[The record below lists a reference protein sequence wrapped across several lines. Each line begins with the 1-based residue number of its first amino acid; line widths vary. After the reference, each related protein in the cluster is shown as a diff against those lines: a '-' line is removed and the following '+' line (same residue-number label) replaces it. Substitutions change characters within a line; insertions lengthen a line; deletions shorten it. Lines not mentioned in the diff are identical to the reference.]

1 VLVDEYQDI
10 DQQQY
15 DLISALTDRSGQDE
29 DRRLSILAVG
39 DDDQNIYTF
48 RGANVEF
55 IRRFQTDYQAHV
67 HCLLENYRSTT
78 HIINAASRLIAANC
92 DRMKTG
98 REMRVNAARQ
108 SDPPG
113 GVWERIDPIVRGR
126 VQVLRPAEGWHEAQ
140 VIVSELLRLSRLRPS
155 AWTAEAAAAEVCA
168 AVQHATTRVPANLVC
183 EAPDPTPYHVSN
195 SVPGT
200 DVSNSV
206 LGTRTRGFDWSAC
219 AVLARTRAALQPIRA
234 LCEHFRIPVVWG
246 LDTQRPPR
254 LHRVREIAGLLDWLQ
269 TRRHEVCCAS
279 QFPWPQSI
287 ENPWQQ
293 LLADLLGQWRD
304 ETEDAPLPIA
314 DAIEFFYEALAEQ
327 RLEARIGRGI
337 FLATAHA
344 AKGLEFDHV
353 LVAGSGWTRGG
364 TPGAQEEERRLFYVA
379 MTRARQTLAL
389 LDPTKRRHPHVAL
402 IRGDGVLE
410 RTVAGGSEIPA
421 GLLNRCYETLGL
433 ADLDLGFA
441 GSHFHRH
448 PIHAALAQLHPGSP
462 LQLQPRG
469 SQIVLADSL
478 GRVVARLSQAACAT
492 WHDRLDTVLEARVL
506 AMLQRHRTDGQ
517 PEYRDRSRCDRWE
530 IPLVEVVTS
539 ASNSRAI

>member
-1 VLVDEYQDI
+1 VIV
-10 DQQQY
+10 
-15 DLISALTDRSGQDE
+15 
-29 DRRLSILAVG
+29 
-39 DDDQNIYTF
+39 
-48 RGANVEF
+48 
-55 IRRFQTDYQAHV
+55 
-67 HCLLENYRSTT
+67 
-78 HIINAASRLIAANC
+78 ANC
-92 DRMKTG
+92 CGSAVCVR
-98 REMRVNAARQ
+98 
-108 SDPPG
+108 P
-113 GVWERIDPIVRGR
+113 RI
-126 VQVLRPAEGWHEAQ
+126 
-140 VIVSELLRLSRLRPS
+140 
-155 AWTAEAAAAEVCA
+155 AEAATAGCLPA
-168 AVQHATTRVPANLVC
+168 RPVPANLVC

-206 LGTRTRGFDWSAC
+206 LGTRTRGFDWSTC

-254 LHRVREIAGLLDWLQ
+254 LHRVREIARLLDWLQ

-279 QFPWPQSI
+279 QFPWPESI
-287 ENPWQQ
+287 EQS
-293 LLADLLGQWRD
+293 LAATAGRSAGAMARRD
-304 ETEDAPLPIA
+304 GGCPVAVA

-327 RLEARIGRGI
+327 RLEARIGRGV

-344 AKGLEFDHV
+344 AKGMEFDHV

-379 MTRARQTLAL
+379 MTRARQTLTLTRRRTAAPACRPDPRRRGAGADRCWRQRNPRWIAEPL
-389 LDPTKRRHPHVAL
+389 LRNA
-402 IRGDGVLE
+402 
-410 RTVAGGSEIPA
+410 
-421 GLLNRCYETLGL
+421 GL

-448 PIHAALAQLHPGSP
+448 PIHAALEQLEPGSP

-469 SQIVLADSL
+469 SQIVLTDSL

-492 WHDRLDTVLEARVL
+492 WRDRLDAVLEARVL

-530 IPLVEVVTS
+530 IPLVEVVATTE
-539 ASNSRAI
+539 